1 MRQAVTAVA
10 AVVVIPTVPRW
21 PVKRKNGS
29 PLWVEI

>member
-1 MRQAVTAVA
+1 MRQPVTAVA